1 MSFLPD
7 PLHPALVH
15 FPIALSLL
23 ALGFDLVARHPRAR
37 HWLDGAVAL
46 WIAAALGAVAA
57 VLTGKAA
64 HEDAVV
70 PAAARALIKQHESLA
85 ELVMWLLLAFAAV
98 RLVLAFKG
106 WFRGALAWALIV
118 VAAGLAGLV
127 GYVGH
132 LGGQMVFKHGV
143 GTAPVQRSLAAP
155 PPAATAGD
163 S

>member
-23 ALGFDLVARHPRAR
+23 ALGFELVARHPRAR
-37 HWLDGAVAL
+37 HWSDGAIAL
-46 WIAAALGAVAA
+46 WLAAALGAVAA
-57 VLTGKAA
+57 VLTGNAA
-64 HEDAVV
+64 HDDAVV
-70 PAAARALIKQHESLA
+70 PAAARALVARHQELA
-85 ELVMWLLLAFAAV
+85 ELAMWLLLALAAA

-106 WFRGALAWALIV
+106 WFRGALAWLVII

-143 GTAPVQRSLAAP
+143 GTAPVQRGLVISAP
-155 PPAATAGD
+155 TVPPGN